1 MTFHR
6 RNTRFITARR
16 SLDNIAT
23 GFRDATLSSKT
34 WRLALSLLSSYVL
47 CFILLDNRRHQRKRR
62 GVTWCIERL
71 LIGEPPVGAAED
83 QHLKEAS
90 RRPFELASLLRDS
103 SP

>member
-1 MTFHR
+1 MFV
-6 RNTRFITARR
+6 
-16 SLDNIAT
+16 T
-23 GFRDATLSSKT
+23 GVHNSVEQPGPR
-34 WRLALSLLSSYVL
+34 LLSSYVL
-47 CFILLDNRRHQRKRR
+47 CFILLDSRHYQRER
-62 GVTWCIERL
+62 WCVIRCNEGL